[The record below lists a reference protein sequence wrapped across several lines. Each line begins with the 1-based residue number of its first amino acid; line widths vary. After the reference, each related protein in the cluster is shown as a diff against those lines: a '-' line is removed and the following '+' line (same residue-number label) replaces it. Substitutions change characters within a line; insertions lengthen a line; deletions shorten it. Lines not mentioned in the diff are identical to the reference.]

1 MVSKKILSKVERTK
15 GMAIVVAT
23 IRKQHRT

>member
-1 MVSKKILSKVERTK
+1 MISKKILSKAERTK

-23 IRKQHRT
+23 IRKQHRA